1 MSIRIVTDSTC
12 DLPSEIVR
20 EFDITVIPMFINMN
34 HKSYLDGVEISREEF
49 YKQLPGAPVTP
60 TTSIPGIETFKKIYK
75 KLIDD
80 GATHILSIHIAS
92 SLSNMINAARL
103 ASDEFKDNV
112 ITVFDPGQIS
122 LGTGLVVKK
131 AADLIRQGLHIGQ
144 ILEQL
149 QGFSKRVHSFASLDT
164 LEFLRRSGR
173 LSRLQY
179 ALGSFLQLKPII
191 FIHDGVSQIERVR
204 TRPSS
209 YNRIIEMVK
218 ALGPLEQLAVIYT
231 RTRQYGEHLLEMAE
245 ELIPTGITPIFT
257 EVTPVIGVHVGP
269 DAAGLIAVLREPA
282 A

>member
-12 DLPSEIVR
+12 DLPAEIVQ
-20 EFDITVIPMFINMN
+20 EYGITVIPMFINMN
-34 HKSYLDGVEISREEF
+34 HQSYLDGVEISREEF
-49 YKQLPGAPVTP
+49 YKQLPGSPVTP
-60 TTSIPGIETFKKIYK
+60 TTSIPGVETFKKTYK
-75 KLIDD
+75 QLISE
-80 GATHILSIHIAS
+80 GATNILSIHIAG

-103 ASDEFKDNV
+103 ASDEFKEAV
-112 ITVFDPGQIS
+112 VTVFDPGQIS

-131 AADLIRQGLHIGQ
+131 AADLVRQGLHIDQ
-144 ILEQL
+144 IIEQL
-149 QGFSKRVHSFASLDT
+149 KGFSQRVHSFASLDT

-191 FIHDGVSQIERVR
+191 FIHDGISQIERVR

-209 YNRIIEMVK
+209 YQRVIDMVK

-231 RTRQYGEHLLEMAE
+231 RTRAYGEQLLQMAQ
-245 ELIPTGITPIFT
+245 ELVPPGMQPIFT

-269 DAAGLIAVLREPA
+269 DAAGLVAVLRDPA
-282 A
+282 V